1 MSRKTLSMSI
11 LIVAACACTSQES
24 TPMKPTSSSIAT
36 NAQLVRRVYD
46 AINTRAFD
54 ALDALIAP
62 DYPGVA
68 GGAGPAAFATPIRGL
83 VAAFPDIAYRID
95 HLVADAD
102 AVAVRWTW
110 TGTYQAPFRA
120 FQPTGKPVTNT
131 GMAIFRIRDGR
142 IASGTV
148 ETDRLG
154 FLEQIGVVPPNV
166 GLGPAPAAS
175 PAAAAATPP
184 GR

>member
-24 TPMKPTSSSIAT
+24 TPMKVTTT
-36 NAQLVRRVYD
+36 NEKLVRRVYD

-166 GLGPAPAAS
+166 GLGPAPAAG
-175 PAAAAATPP
+175 PAAAATPP